1 MSLKTVI
8 IGLSLT
14 LFQQASQA
22 IPVVYLDFDG
32 DGLQDSSVNA
42 VLGDTLTASLY
53 VANVDGL
60 EGGLIGWG
68 ARINF
73 DNTQLFANS
82 YNIDSQWFLASS
94 SNNVDNANSN
104 AELFAS
110 RIGTGLTGTIKLAD
124 ISFDTLSVGSSL
136 LTMGELF
143 AANTS
148 FIGFGGANAPSY
160 NYDAEIDFSA
170 ANAAINISAVPVP
183 PAILLFLSGLAGL
196 VGVKKFRKN

>member
-1 MSLKTVI
+1 MNLKTVI
-8 IGLSLT
+8 IGLSLA

-22 IPVVYLDFDG
+22 IPVVYFDFDG
-32 DGLQDSSVNA
+32 DGLQDTSVNV

-53 VANVDGL
+53 VANVDSV

-68 ARINF
+68 AEVSF
-73 DNTQLFANS
+73 DSTQLFASS

-94 SNNVDNANSN
+94 SNNINNANSN

-124 ISFDTLSVGSSL
+124 ISFDTLSAGSSL
-136 LTMGELF
+136 LAMDELF
-143 AANTS
+143 VDNTL
-148 FIGFGGANAPSY
+148 FIGFGGANTPSY

-170 ANAAINISAVPVP
+170 ANAAVNVSAVPVP

-196 VGVKKFRKN
+196 LGVKRFRG